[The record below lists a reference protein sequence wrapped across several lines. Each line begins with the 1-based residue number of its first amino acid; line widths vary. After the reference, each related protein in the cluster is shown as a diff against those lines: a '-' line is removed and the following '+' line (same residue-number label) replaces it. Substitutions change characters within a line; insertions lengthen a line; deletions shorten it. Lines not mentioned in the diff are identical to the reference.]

1 METLKTTV
9 IIDPMTRIEGHLK
22 IEATLDNKKVVDA
35 RCGGTLYR
43 GFEQILIGRNPLD
56 AVQITQ
62 RFCGVCPIPHAIAS
76 AQALENAFGIM
87 PPNNGRVIRN
97 IMQGANYIQSHVLH
111 FYHLAALDY
120 FKGPDV
126 PPFIPPY

>member
-9 IIDPMTRIEGHLK
+9 VIDPMTRIEGHLK

-35 RCGGTLYR
+35 RCGATLYR

-76 AQALENAFGIM
+76 AQALQTWCSRLLFIRSSLNQ
-87 PPNNGRVIRN
+87 NG
-97 IMQGANYIQSHVLH
+97 
-111 FYHLAALDY
+111 
-120 FKGPDV
+120 
-126 PPFIPPY
+126 